1 MTSIKSAI
9 QFLLTL
15 VIAAALV
22 SCGGSANKSTGD
34 TTKMADTAKKTDTT
48 KKAMRPA
55 LAAPFDVVVVTH
67 DVKDYSKWR
76 PIFDADSA
84 NRKAAGMENVAVN
97 RGIDNPNRIMIV
109 LKISDMA
116 KAKAFAAD
124 PKLKETMDKAGV
136 TSKPEMAYFHVI
148 RFNPQPKGSQLAVIN
163 HKVKDFD
170 AWLKVFDGEDKA
182 NRAKEG
188 FIEVALDRGIDDPNM
203 VRVVFGVTDTAKA
216 KAAIASKKPVMEKA
230 GVIGKPSIEY
240 YIRGE

>member
-1 MTSIKSAI
+1 MTRIKSVL
-9 QFLLTL
+9 QFVPAL

-34 TTKMADTAKKTDTT
+34 TTKMADTT
-48 KKAMRPA
+48 KKAMHTT
-55 LAAPFDVVVVTH
+55 LTAPFDVVIVTH
-67 DVKDYSKWR
+67 DVKDYGKWR

-84 NRKAAGMENVAVN
+84 NRKAAGMENIAVN
-97 RGIDNPNRIMIV
+97 HGIDNPNHIMIA
-109 LKISDMA
+109 LKVSDTA

-124 PKLKETMDKAGV
+124 PKLKETMDKGGV

-148 RFNPQPKGSQLAVIN
+148 RFNPQPNGSQLAVII

-170 AWLKVFDGEDKA
+170 AWLKVFDEDKA
-182 NRAKEG
+182 NRAKDG
-188 FIEVALDRGIDDPNM
+188 LTDVALDRGIDDPNM
-203 VRVVFGVTDTAKA
+203 VRVVFGVTDVAKA